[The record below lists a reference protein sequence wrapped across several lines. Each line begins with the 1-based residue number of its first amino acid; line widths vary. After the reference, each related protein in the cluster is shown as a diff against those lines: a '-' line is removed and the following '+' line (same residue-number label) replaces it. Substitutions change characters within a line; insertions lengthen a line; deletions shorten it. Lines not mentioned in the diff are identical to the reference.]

1 MMARS
6 SLIPNLSVLSLPL
19 GHHPGLRE
27 RIREFHQSL
36 LTSGGSTTP
45 DVVAI
50 EGLDRSILV
59 DPRRLHFTIGVMTL
73 TSKDESETSKTKTLR
88 DAISLLHSLAPEINE
103 IAGQPVV
110 LPLDKMGVLKT
121 KRQQAGVLYV
131 GPADET
137 NESAIKLGR
146 IFDLVAQRFRVE
158 GFIKEESRPSVL
170 HCTLINASHRKPR
183 RMPRTFSY
191 REIFDR
197 ATVEAT
203 SPGPSEIPRLPSD
216 LTSTTNLKPEAS
228 VQQEREVRVDF
239 GAWAV
244 SEIQLCQ
251 MGSHGPENEYVSCA
265 SIPLEAN

>member
-1 MMARS
+1 MT
-6 SLIPNLSVLSLPL
+6 P
-19 GHHPGLRE
+19 
-27 RIREFHQSL
+27 
-36 LTSGGSTTP
+36 TSRDAP
-45 DVVAI
+45 
-50 EGLDRSILV
+50 
-59 DPRRLHFTIGVMTL
+59 
-73 TSKDESETSKTKTLR
+73 ETSKTKTLS

-103 IAGQPVV
+103 ITGLPVV

-137 NESAIKLGR
+137 NESTIKLGR

-183 RMPRTFSY
+183 RIPRTFSS

-197 ATVEAT
+197 ATVAAA
-203 SPGPSEIPRLPSD
+203 SPGPSVPRLPSD
-216 LTSTTNLKPEAS
+216 LTSTTHLKPEAS

-244 SEIQLCQ
+244 FEIQLCV